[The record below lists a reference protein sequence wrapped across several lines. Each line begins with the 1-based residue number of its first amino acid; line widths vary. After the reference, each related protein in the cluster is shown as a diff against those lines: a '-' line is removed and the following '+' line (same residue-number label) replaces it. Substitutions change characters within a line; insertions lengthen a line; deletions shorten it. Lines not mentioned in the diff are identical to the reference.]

1 MLFVR
6 LLMFLLLPVRLPFVL
21 LGRLFKSGAA
31 AERSA
36 QALAGPPAVGAVRKL
51 NRAMDLVD
59 VRTGVFFKI
68 FTCPASD
75 EPPIG
80 PNDVDMAV
88 VMAERAQKFYK
99 HSANLFPP
107 DDIFYEEVEA
117 HYIDEVTRIDNEG
130 GEDQFV
136 GTLDQARRLTN
147 DNTRTLY
154 CELAPLALGFV
165 LILHAALLLFDPF
178 HLLLRETAIWSLRGA
193 QLFATEALFL
203 VVALGLAAF
212 FTSLVY
218 WFSYSHIQRANAL
231 SLNVFITTEFAR
243 LNNVFRVAQREAMQA
258 ETQLADT
265 QKDEL
270 RRLASSW
277 TLTYHWIGVRQF
289 LEEMFTRNVMFQ
301 IRRNT
306 TLYRVLGIVIC
317 AAMLAVIGTAAAFLS
332 GSPNAHTPALIVWL
346 HLSAIT
352 FGFVVIVYG
361 LIIRKPFSI
370 VASAQMKDQ
379 WYRFN
384 TLSVG
389 DAISE
394 QVTRDKVQIVIN
406 RDRARAAGV

>member
-1 MLFVR
+1 M
-6 LLMFLLLPVRLPFVL
+6 

-31 AERSA
+31 AERGA
-36 QALAGPPAVGAVRKL
+36 QAVAGPPTVGSVRKL
-51 NRAMDLVD
+51 NRTMDLVD

-68 FTCPASD
+68 FACPASD

-88 VMAERAQKFYK
+88 TMAERAQKFYK
-99 HSANLFPP
+99 HSAELFPP

-117 HYIDEVTRIDNEG
+117 HYIDSVTRIDNDG
-130 GEDQFV
+130 HEDQFV

-147 DNTRTLY
+147 DNTRVLY
-154 CELAPLALGFV
+154 CELAPLALGLV
-165 LILHAALLLFDPF
+165 LILHAGLLLFDPF
-178 HLLLRETAIWSLRGA
+178 GLLLRETAIWSLRGA
-193 QLFATEALFL
+193 QLFAAEAMFL
-203 VVALGLAAF
+203 GIALGLAVF

-265 QKDEL
+265 QKEEL

-277 TLTYHWIGVRQF
+277 TLSYHWIGVRQF

-306 TLYRVLGIVIC
+306 TLYRVLGVVIC
-317 AAMLAVIGTAAAFLS
+317 AAMLAAIGTAAAFAS
-332 GSPNAHTPALIVWL
+332 GLQNAHTPALIVWL

-352 FGFVVIVYG
+352 LGYCVVVYG
-361 LIIRKPFSI
+361 LVISKPFSI
-370 VASAQMKDQ
+370 VASAQLKDQ
-379 WYRFN
+379 WYRYN
-384 TLSVG
+384 TLTVG
-389 DAISE
+389 DAIAE